1 MINDVNNDFDEFNGG
16 RNIKQIKNNWSTINR
31 GYREWDDVVHC
42 VCDASTLTTF
52 GSKQSKN
59 LVPRV
64 LLRLYQNNFLGYS
77 NFSCSESG
85 TIDGTR
91 YLFVELY

>member
-1 MINDVNNDFDEFNGG
+1 MINDVNNDFDEFNGD

-64 LLRLYQNNFLGYS
+64 LLRLYQNNFWVTQTFHAPNLGQ
-77 NFSCSESG
+77 
-85 TIDGTR
+85 
-91 YLFVELY
+91 